1 LIALHDVL
9 LCRVAIITELK
20 SNSRHAS
27 TDITSVNKEISD
39 LRKGRNDV
47 GCSCKAIKVDKL
59 GVAKLKQELI
69 HHRDMYHRQHLC
81 HPIGGGG
88 GNVGEEYSRGRADSI
103 QTDTSE
109 TSEDI
114 TAASQSKRT
123 VSEDDLGTGDAL
135 DGVYTV
141 EQCIKLSNEDIQK
154 LSKPHLMAYMRTMVQ
169 SCPLCVS
176 NNCACVASGIGCH
189 ANVCGCYRYNTKQNC
204 QNPQGVIQYDPYKVQ
219 QHRQQF
225 VSTEA
230 ALSHRITRPARA
242 NTT

>member
-1 LIALHDVL
+1 M
-9 LCRVAIITELK
+9 CRVAIITELK
-20 SNSRHAS
+20 GHSRNAGM
-27 TDITSVNKEISD
+27 DITAINKEISD

-69 HHRDMYHRQHLC
+69 HHRDMFQRQQLC
-81 HPIGGGG
+81 KLAGVDE
-88 GNVGEEYSRGRADSI
+88 GNVENMYSRGRADSI

-109 TSEDI
+109 ASEDVNP
-114 TAASQSKRT
+114 QDSKRT
-123 VSEDDLGTGDAL
+123 VSEDDIGQSGDPL
-135 DGVYTV
+135 DGSYSA
-141 EQCIKLSNEDIQK
+141 EQCMKLTNDEIQK
-154 LSKPHLMAYMRTMVQ
+154 LSKSHLMAYMRAMVQ

-189 ANVCGCYRYNTKQNC
+189 ANVCGCFRYNSKQSC
-204 QNPQGVIQYDPYKVQ
+204 QNVMGVIQYDPYKVQ

-225 VSTEA
+225 VSSETGI
-230 ALSHRITRPARA
+230 SYKVRPSRA